1 MVKRLQRHQRER
13 AAGLVNNMRERSCI
27 LRGPI
32 GVYDWRGRARTSCA
46 PPSVWRCVAARW
58 RTSDALPRCYNTHPG
73 TSMNNTRELMRVS
86 SLSFEPWR
94 LNALA
99 RGSQQE
105 IRLQLV
111 AEPSHLGDSREYERI
126 RIATALLLLEPA

>member
-27 LRGPI
+27 L
-32 GVYDWRGRARTSCA
+32 RGRARTSCA

-58 RTSDALPRCYNTHPG
+58 RTSDALPRCYNSHPG
-73 TSMNNTRELMRVS
+73 TSMNNTRELMRVTQEC
-86 SLSFEPWR
+86 LSFEPWR